1 MINIIMAIKKMTDVM
16 YIVRVVAVYSES
28 VPPYIHAE
36 KVIPTHTNVICREH
50 LIQMKIE

>member
-1 MINIIMAIKKMTDVM
+1 
-16 YIVRVVAVYSES
+16 

-50 LIQMKIE
+50 LIQMKIEWNFRCRQSR